1 MHTNWSK
8 ATRESKRTSTFL
20 WKHLRALYTT
30 TILILV
36 VTSKFPFSWLFRNHL
51 CILLYFFFFLFLSFF
66 NIFKRKREKKG
77 RTIPLFRSVRCHQ
90 DNRSFVAVRS
100 ILRFFHRSLSND
112 ASHYAFR
119 CSRRNCE
126 RPLAWFRS
134 RRVFHCN
141 LETLPRRATVERAA
155 RVT

>member
-1 MHTNWSK
+1 MNIDVLVKTP
-8 ATRESKRTSTFL
+8 TSVIHHDDFNSRCDVLVSIFVTVSQPPLYLTF
-20 WKHLRALYTT
+20 
-30 TILILV
+30 
-36 VTSKFPFSWLFRNHL
+36 FS
-51 CILLYFFFFLFLSFF
+51 FFSFLSFF

-90 DNRSFVAVRS
+90 NNRSFVAVQS

-119 CSRRNCE
+119 CSWRNCE

-141 LETLPRRATVERAA
+141 LEILPRRATVERAA